1 MGPSSVPLASA
12 VGLPAL
18 LVTLVGTACS
28 DAEAPVG
35 STASPIVYGA
45 DDRVEYYQEPSLDA
59 RSLLAAALVVLVPRS
74 WILVDENSVKITAPS
89 WRELDGLCPGEP
101 FGEQPAAAF
110 CTGVLVDWDL
120 ILTAGHCV
128 RALGL
133 SDFTVVAGYYYT
145 APGEL
150 SVTSADLRQ
159 PIEVVSEATDS
170 DGVEPRLDF
179 AWLRLDRPFAPP
191 RRPAAV
197 YVEPPAYPVG
207 TPILFI
213 GAAGGAPI
221 KVDAGGSLRDARAS
235 VADYFSADTDSYEGA
250 SGGGAFDDTFSLL
263 GVLARGGEDFS
274 LTEAGCYVSARSPDG
289 SVAAEQF
296 TYAHRAVE
304 RLCSEAPSA
313 SSICRPG
320 CGTPCRALAPAAAVP
335 LDTGCSLAFT
345 PTRSRGGELW
355 LAAAVLCLRRVTH
368 RCGRRRQ
375 TRRS

>member
-1 MGPSSVPLASA
+1 MGRSSVPLASA

-18 LVTLVGTACS
+18 LVALGGTACS
-28 DAEAPVG
+28 DAAAPV
-35 STASPIVYGA
+35 SSAVSPIVYGA
-45 DDRVEYYQEPSLDA
+45 DDRVEYYQGPSLDA
-59 RSLLAAALVVLVPRS
+59 RSVLAAALVVLVPRT
-74 WILVDENSVKITAPS
+74 WIVVDENSVKITAPS
-89 WRELDGLCPGEP
+89 WREVDGLCPGEP
-101 FGEQPAAAF
+101 FAEQPAAAF

-133 SDFTVVAGYYYT
+133 SDFTVVAGYYYA

-150 SVTSADLRQ
+150 RVTAADLRQ
-159 PIEVVSEATDS
+159 PSEIVSEATDP

-179 AWLRLDRPFAPP
+179 AWLRLDRSFAPP

-197 YVEPPAYPVG
+197 YVEPPASPVG
-207 TPILFI
+207 TPILFM
-213 GAAGGAPI
+213 GAAGGTPI
-221 KVDAGGSLRDARAS
+221 KLDAGGSVRDARAS
-235 VADYFSADTDSYEGA
+235 VADYFSADTDSYAGA

-274 LTEAGCYVSARSPDG
+274 LTDAGCYVSAHSPDG

-313 SSICRPG
+313 SSICRPD

-335 LDTGCSLAFT
+335 LDTGCSLAFA

-355 LAAAVLCLRRVTH
+355 LAAAVLCLWRATH
-368 RCGRRRQ
+368 RCG
-375 TRRS
+375 